1 MTNFSGKPL
10 SSKTANAA
18 CGGPQGGGMD
28 SRRNGVAEVSPKY
41 LADIATNGVP
51 VGYKQTDVGVIP
63 EDWEL
68 KYLGEICN
76 FENGDRSSNYPS
88 AHEFSNSGIPFI
100 NAGHVSEGKID
111 LADMDYIPTHVYERL
126 GGGKVKS
133 GDLVYCL
140 RGSLG
145 KFGVI
150 SDDFGLGAVAS
161 SLVIVRPK
169 KSTTT
174 KFVSAYF
181 KSNIAKNMI
190 SLWAG
195 GAAQPNLGAKEL
207 ANFLVPLPDSQ
218 EQTAIANALSD
229 VDALISE
236 LEKLIAKKQAIKTA
250 TMQQLLTGR
259 TRLPQFALREDGTPK
274 GTKPS
279 ELGEIPEDWECISIG
294 RDTVLKARIGW
305 QALTTKE
312 YQTTGDIYL
321 VTGTDF
327 DSGAVKWERCFY
339 VSEWRYKQDQN
350 IQLRNDDVLIT
361 KDGTIGKVGYV
372 TALSRPATLN
382 SGVFVVRPKNNNLM
396 QRFLFYVLTSRV
408 FDDFINRITAG
419 STITHLYQ
427 KDFVNF
433 EFSAPC
439 IEEQTAIATILS
451 DMDEEIQALE
461 QRLGKTRQIKQ
472 GMMQELLTGK
482 TRLLQPLNKE
492 SQHG

>member
-1 MTNFSGKPL
+1 MTNFSGEPI
-10 SSKTANAA
+10 SSKTGNAA

-28 SRRNGVAEVSPKY
+28 NRRNGVAEVNPKY
-41 LADIATNGVP
+41 LADVATNGIP
-51 VGYKQTDVGVIP
+51 VGYKQTEVGLIP

-145 KFGVI
+145 KFGVV

-259 TRLPQFALREDGTPK
+259 TRLPQFALRDDGSRK

-279 ELGEIPEDWECISIG
+279 ELGEIPEDWEVYTLDNIADVIDPHPSHRAPPEETNGIPFLGIG
-294 RDTVLKARIGW
+294 
-305 QALTTKE
+305 
-312 YQTTGDIYL
+312 
-321 VTGTDF
+321 DF
-327 DSGAVKWERCFY
+327 DESGSLLKSDTRIVSSNIY
-339 VSEWRYKQDQN
+339 VEHRVRYK
-350 IQLRNDDVLIT
+350 LE
-361 KDGTIGKVGYV
+361 DGLLGLGRVASIGKVVKLRHDLGEYAVSPTLGVIKPIKIDKQYLFFFLKSDLV
-372 TALSRPATLN
+372 TE
-382 SGVFVVRPKNNNLM
+382 
-396 QRFLFYVLTSRV
+396 QFLKVMS
-408 FDDFINRITAG
+408 G
-419 STITHLYQ
+419 STRSSVGMIVLRKLQIVTPST
-427 KDFVNF
+427 D
-433 EFSAPC
+433 E
-439 IEEQTAIATILS
+439 AISVGKILS
-451 DMDEEIQALE
+451 DMDAEVQALE

-482 TRLLQPLNKE
+482 TRLPFNKD
-492 SQHG
+492 

>member
-1 MTNFSGKPL
+1 MTNFSGKNL
-10 SSKTANAA
+10 NAA

-41 LADIATNGVP
+41 LADVTTNGVP
-51 VGYKQTDVGVIP
+51 DGYKQTEVGVIP
-63 EDWEL
+63 EDWVIE
-68 KYLGEICN
+68 KLGSI
-76 FENGDRSSNYPS
+76 
-88 AHEFSNSGIPFI
+88 
-100 NAGHVSEGKID
+100 
-111 LADMDYIPTHVYERL
+111 
-126 GGGKVKS
+126 
-133 GDLVYCL
+133 
-140 RGSLG
+140 G
-145 KFGVI
+145 KFKNGI
-150 SDDFGLGAVAS
+150 NKSADDFGFGYPFVNLMDVFGKPAIRGDES
-161 SLVIVRPK
+161 FGLINSTEIDKKEYSLVEGDVLFIRSSVKPSGVGLTTVVMSDLKETVYSGFLIRFRTDKQLVTEFKKHCFYEESLRVRVISG
-169 KSTTT
+169 ST
-174 KFVSAYF
+174 VSANTNINQDALKDIYF
-181 KSNIAKNMI
+181 VFPRSKK
-190 SLWAG
+190 
-195 GAAQPNLGAKEL
+195 
-207 ANFLVPLPDSQ
+207 

-229 VDALISE
+229 VDALIGE

-274 GTKPS
+274 GIKPS

-350 IQLRNDDVLIT
+350 IQLRNNDVLIT

-451 DMDEEIQALE
+451 DMDAEIQALE

-482 TRLLQPLNKE
+482 TRLIKGE
-492 SQHG
+492 AHG

>member
-1 MTNFSGKPL
+1 MNS
-10 SSKTANAA
+10 
-18 CGGPQGGGMD
+18 
-28 SRRNGVAEVSPKY
+28 GVAEASPKY
-41 LADIATNGVP
+41 LADVATNGIP
-51 VGYKQTDVGVIP
+51 VGYKQTEVGIIP
-63 EDWEL
+63 EDWETKPLGELVEIYSGDSPSKFVFSTEGTPYFKVEQLNNGSVYADTTPYFIHSSKKVLAGSVIFPKRGASILSNKIRVL
-68 KYLGEICN
+68 KYDSFMDTNLMALTCHHGLDELFLYN
-76 FENGDRSSNYPS
+76 QLTYRGLDSVADTTS
-88 AHEFSNSGIPFI
+88 IPQI
-100 NAGHVSEGKID
+100 NNKH
-111 LADMDYIPTHVYERL
+111 
-126 GGGKVKS
+126 
-133 GDLVYCL
+133 
-140 RGSLG
+140 
-145 KFGVI
+145 I
-150 SDDFGLGAVAS
+150 S
-161 SLVIVRPK
+161 P
-169 KSTTT
+169 
-174 KFVSAYF
+174 Y
-181 KSNIAKNMI
+181 
-190 SLWAG
+190 
-195 GAAQPNLGAKEL
+195 
-207 ANFLVPLPDSQ
+207 LVPLPRKA

-236 LEKLIAKKQAIKTA
+236 LKKLIAKKQAIKTA

-259 TRLPQFALREDGTPK
+259 TRLPQFALRADGTPK

-279 ELGEIPEDWECISIG
+279 ELGEIPEDWERISIG

>member
-1 MTNFSGKPL
+1 MKNFSGEPI

-259 TRLPQFALREDGTPK
+259 TRLPQFALRDDGAPK
-274 GTKPS
+274 GTKSS
-279 ELGEIPEDWECISIG
+279 ELGEIPEDWEVHSLSSICDVRDGTHDSPKYKDNGIPLVTSKNIVDDILDLSNVSLISPEDAFEIDK
-294 RDTVLKARIGW
+294 RSKVDK
-305 QALTTKE
+305 
-312 YQTTGDIYL
+312 GDIIMSMIGTVGSAVLLLDEPKFCIKNVALFKPKKVSGEFLVQLIRSKIFQDYL
-321 VTGTDF
+321 EDSMDGGIQKF
-327 DSGAVKWERCFY
+327 DSEGT
-339 VSEWRYKQDQN
+339 
-350 IQLRNDDVLIT
+350 LRNMEISLP
-361 KDGTIGKVGYV
+361 
-372 TALSRPATLN
+372 SER
-382 SGVFVVRPKNNNLM
+382 
-396 QRFLFYVLTSRV
+396 
-408 FDDFINRITAG
+408 
-419 STITHLYQ
+419 
-427 KDFVNF
+427 
-433 EFSAPC
+433 
-439 IEEQTAIATILS
+439 EQAAIATILS
-451 DMDEEIQALE
+451 DMEAEIHALE

-482 TRLLQPLNKE
+482 TRLIQGSE
-492 SQHG
+492 AR

>member
-1 MTNFSGKPL
+1 MS
-10 SSKTANAA
+10 
-18 CGGPQGGGMD
+18 
-28 SRRNGVAEVSPKY
+28 GVAEISPKY
-41 LADIATNGVP
+41 LAEVASNAIP
-51 VGYKQTDVGVIP
+51 SGYKKTEVGMIP
-63 EDWEL
+63 EDWEV
-68 KYLGEICN
+68 K
-76 FENGDRSSNYPS
+76 
-88 AHEFSNSGIPFI
+88 
-100 NAGHVSEGKID
+100 KIGD
-111 LADMDYIPTHVYERL
+111 LADVIRGASPRPKGDKRYYGGLVPRL
-126 GGGKVKS
+126 MVE
-133 GDLVYCL
+133 DVT
-140 RGSLG
+140 RDG
-145 KFGVI
+145 KFVTPVVDSLTETGAKLSRPCPAGTLTLVCSGTVGIPSILAVDACIHDGFLGLNKVSKKVSVDYLFHFFTTQREKFNNSATHGGVFTNLTT
-150 SDDFGLGAVAS
+150 DGVREFLVA
-161 SLVIVRPK
+161 LP
-169 KSTTT
+169 
-174 KFVSAYF
+174 
-181 KSNIAKNMI
+181 SNI
-190 SLWAG
+190 
-195 GAAQPNLGAKEL
+195 E
-207 ANFLVPLPDSQ
+207 

-229 VDALISE
+229 VDALINE

-279 ELGEIPEDWECISIG
+279 ELGEMPEDWECISIG

-312 YQTTGDIYL
+312 YQTTGDFYL

-350 IQLRNDDVLIT
+350 IQLRDDDVLIT

-451 DMDEEIQALE
+451 DMDAEIQALE
-461 QRLGKTRQIKQ
+461 QRLSKTRQIKQ

-482 TRLLQPLNKE
+482 TRLVQPLNKE

>member
-1 MTNFSGKPL
+1 MSGI
-10 SSKTANAA
+10 
-18 CGGPQGGGMD
+18 
-28 SRRNGVAEVSPKY
+28 AEVSLSSDTYNQTEIGKFPIDWEVVSLQDAATFGGGTTPPRNFYDKY
-41 LADIATNGVP
+41 YVSGVHPWVKTLDLNNGVIA
-51 VGYKQTDVGVIP
+51 VTEENVTDAALAETSLKKHPAGSVLIAMYGGFNQIGRTGLIAIDAAINQALVAVIP
-63 EDWEL
+63 RKGKL
-68 KYLGEICN
+68 
-76 FENGDRSSNYPS
+76 
-88 AHEFSNSGIPFI
+88 
-100 NAGHVSEGKID
+100 VSEY
-111 LADMDYIPTHVYERL
+111 LLYNFNY
-126 GGGKVKS
+126 KVEYWK
-133 GDLVYCL
+133 G
-140 RGSLG
+140 
-145 KFGVI
+145 
-150 SDDFGLGAVAS
+150 VAS
-161 SLVIVRPK
+161 SSRKDPNI
-169 KSTTT
+169 T
-174 KFVSAYF
+174 
-181 KSNIAKNMI
+181 SNDVKNY
-190 SLWAG
+190 L
-195 GAAQPNLGAKEL
+195 L
-207 ANFLVPLPDSQ
+207 PLPTVK

-229 VDALISE
+229 VDALIGE

-259 TRLPQFALREDGTPK
+259 TRLPPFALREDGKPK

-279 ELGEIPEDWECISIG
+279 ELGEIPEDWERISIG

-482 TRLLQPLNKE
+482 TRLIQGSE
-492 SQHG
+492 AR

>member
-1 MTNFSGKPL
+1 MN
-10 SSKTANAA
+10 
-18 CGGPQGGGMD
+18 
-28 SRRNGVAEVSPKY
+28 NGVVEMGLNLIPA
-41 LADIATNGVP
+41 
-51 VGYKQTDVGVIP
+51 GYKQTEVGVIP

-145 KFGVI
+145 KFGVV

-279 ELGEIPEDWECISIG
+279 ELGEIPEDWKVKMVFELADCQKSLFDDGDWIEAEHITNKGIRLIQTGNIGVGRYVDKDTKKYIFKESFEKLKCKELHEGDLLICRLAEPAGRACIFPYIG
-294 RDTVLKARIGW
+294 EDKVITSV
-305 QALTTKE
+305 
-312 YQTTGDIYL
+312 D
-321 VTGTDF
+321 VTIF
-327 DSGAVKWERCFY
+327 
-339 VSEWRYKQDQN
+339 
-350 IQLRNDDVLIT
+350 
-361 KDGTIGKVGYV
+361 
-372 TALSRPATLN
+372 RPLHE
-382 SGVFVVRPKNNNLM
+382 V
-396 QRFLFYVLTSRV
+396 TSREFYNQYFSSSDWFKSV
-408 FDDFINRITAG
+408 LEQVGGTTHKRISRGALG
-419 STITHLYQ
+419 RISVRYP
-427 KDFVNF
+427 N
-433 EFSAPC
+433 
-439 IEEQTAIATILS
+439 IEEQTAIATMLS
-451 DMDEEIQALE
+451 DMDKEIQALE
-461 QRLGKTRQIKQ
+461 QRLSKTRQIKQ

-482 TRLLQPLNKE
+482 TRLIKPSIHE
-492 SQHG
+492 